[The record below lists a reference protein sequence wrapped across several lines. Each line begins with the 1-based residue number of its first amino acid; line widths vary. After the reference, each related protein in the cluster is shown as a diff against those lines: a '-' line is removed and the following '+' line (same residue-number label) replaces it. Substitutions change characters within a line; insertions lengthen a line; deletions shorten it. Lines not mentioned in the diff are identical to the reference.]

1 MVHTG
6 DRISTLISGTDQTA
20 QKHPYKYGQLIF
32 AKFLRQF
39 SEERMVFSTNCVD
52 TIEYPYE
59 KNEFQSYLTA
69 NTRMNS
75 KLITGNFLGVQ

>member
-1 MVHTG
+1 
-6 DRISTLISGTDQTA
+6 
-20 QKHPYKYGQLIF
+20 
-32 AKFLRQF
+32 
-39 SEERMVFSTNCVD
+39 MVFSTNCVD

-75 KLITGNFLGVQ
+75 KLITSVNVRDTDANLCNSGLDNGLTSKHKQKQKK

>member
-6 DRISTLISGTDQTA
+6 DRIGTLISGTDQTA

-39 SEERMVFSTNCVD
+39 SEERMVFSTNDVD
-52 TIEYPYE
+52 MIGYP
-59 KNEFQSYLTA
+59 
-69 NTRMNS
+69 
-75 KLITGNFLGVQ
+75 